1 MENKQMVKVLFRKDK
16 RDGEVIAVFP
26 TLKANYGKL
35 SSYVHMGQHGEIQL
49 EYYQTMTVPASETEY
64 IPLLKELTGI
74 YDDCTL
80 VIKKRVNYSE
90 IDWS

>member
-1 MENKQMVKVLFRKDK
+1 MENKEMVKVIFRKDK
-16 RDGEVIAVFP
+16 RDGEVIAFFP
-26 TLKANYGKL
+26 QFKANVGNL
-35 SSYVHMGQHGEIQL
+35 CSYVHMGQHGEASL
-49 EYYQTMTVPASETEY
+49 DYYQTMTVPATEDEY
-64 IPLLKELTGI
+64 KPLFDELTRI